1 MDINII
7 TCIAL
12 GWRFVDWPLP
22 IAATRTA
29 TRISNRTGG
38 SRDQRNHWEGTRAQG
53 SSSRYK
59 GLQPFS
65 LEGQVRRY
73 SEQPFPLHYPPPPPT
88 HLWAVWAGTNYP
100 PSMGSLGKNQLP
112 PSTEP
117 PPSPGN
123 CHLELASVKASF
135 WPLNLGQK
143 SWFGHKMTE

>member
-1 MDINII
+1 MGVPYN
-7 TCIAL
+7 
-12 GWRFVDWPLP
+12 LP
-22 IAATRTA
+22 SPRQVTDAGAT
-29 TRISNRTGG
+29 S
-38 SRDQRNHWEGTRAQG
+38 
-53 SSSRYK
+53 
-59 GLQPFS
+59 
-65 LEGQVRRY
+65 
-73 SEQPFPLHYPPPPPT
+73 PPPPT

-123 CHLELASVKASF
+123 CHLELASVIASF